1 MRGAPPGAAEDG
13 RALLEGA
20 REIHAERHGARTLTP
35 GTRMP
40 FPEAA
45 KRAGIRADRQRY
57 FDALRDLEYEG
68 FIEWDESARHARGD
82 KHYVITRRG
91 LGDAG

>member
-1 MRGAPPGAAEDG
+1 M
-13 RALLEGA
+13 
-20 REIHAERHGARTLTP
+20 
-35 GTRMP
+35 
-40 FPEAA
+40 
-45 KRAGIRADRQRY
+45 RADRQRY

-82 KHYVITRRG
+82 KHYVLTRRG